1 MPPARLKEIVPAFRA
16 RKRCNLCLS
25 SIAASVDTRHPRDGR
40 EVCLLARRQTETAD
54 GIVGLPICRAMTLP
68 TTTRTEAKAWSCGA
82 FSAAPVPAPCKGG
95 LLPARGHAWCAD
107 QRLL

>member
-1 MPPARLKEIVPAFRA
+1 MPTWLETSRHAPAGDILRTRQLMPPARLKEIVPAFRA

-68 TTTRTEAKAWSCGA
+68 TTTRTEAKA
-82 FSAAPVPAPCKGG
+82 
-95 LLPARGHAWCAD
+95 
-107 QRLL
+107 